1 MTFDGTNY
9 SAESAENTPAQV
21 TVPDVGKASAAMAD
35 HLYEELRKRDLIAY
49 DSSIPLEVIREI
61 TGIAEPTLDGK
72 NAKQA
77 RAAFQA
83 DALQLLTLRDKIFE
97 KFLMDKGM
105 AFKQRGETWRIP
117 AADEMQAVWRQY
129 ASKAAKSIRRAKHLM
144 RNAPS
149 TTVEDSVFAQQ
160 QAARISRQLISL
172 QETAVKLF

>member
-1 MTFDGTNY
+1 MTLDGTNY
-9 SAESAENTPAQV
+9 SAESVENTPAQV
-21 TVPDVGKASAAMAD
+21 AVPELGKASAAMAD
-35 HLYEELRKRDLIAY
+35 HLYEELRKRNLIAY
-49 DSSIPLEVIREI
+49 DINIPIEVVREI
-61 TGIAEPTLDGK
+61 TGIVEPTLTGM

-77 RAAFQA
+77 RAAFQN

-97 KFLMDKGM
+97 KFLLDKGM
-105 AFKQRGETWRIP
+105 ALKQRGDTWRIP
-117 AADEMQAVWRQY
+117 AADEMQAIWRQY

-172 QETAVKLF
+172 QEVAVKLF